1 MSCHD
6 PAGAGPVA
14 LATRRATVALV
25 GAPNVGKSTLFNAAT
40 GARQHVVNAPG
51 TTVELA
57 TGAWK
62 AADVELVDLPGAYS
76 LLARTPD
83 EQVTADAVAGR
94 GAVGDVDLVVA
105 MVDATAVARSLYLV
119 GQVARAG
126 RPVVVGLTMRDV
138 AADRGIVVDAAA
150 LSAVLGVPVVG
161 VDPRTGRGIAD
172 LAAAVSDAVAAGE
185 DAARVRG
192 PHGAVVDERAASS
205 GVERRPDDQRPTTAD
220 RAARRTTADDDPVED
235 DPRLAEA
242 ETLFAWVQG
251 VLATV
256 EPEAPAVPVRVRRTW
271 SDRVDSVLLRPGV
284 GIPVLLAVMWT
295 LFQLVTVAAAPL
307 MNAVSAAVNG
317 WFGGLLRGWLS
328 GAPAWV
334 GGFVVDGVLAGVATV
349 LSFAPLIAIMFVA
362 VALLEDSGYLAR
374 AAFVADRAMRR
385 LGLDGRAV
393 LPLVVGFGCNVP
405 ALAATR
411 TLPHS
416 RQRLLT
422 GLLIPLTSCTAR
434 LTVYLM
440 LAAVFFPNDAGTA
453 VFAMYVLSALLVV
466 GVGLLLRRTA
476 FRDLRR
482 EPFVVALPAY
492 QRPRL
497 RAIGT
502 SAWVRVW
509 SFVHK
514 AGSIIVA
521 TLAVVWVLMAIP
533 VTTGHALAEV
543 PVQDSVYGR
552 VADGIAP
559 VFAPAGYADWHAAS
573 ALMTGFVAKEVVV
586 GSMAQSFAVA
596 EPADPSR
603 PGDLGAQL
611 RATFD
616 RTSGGSP
623 SAAAFAFMVFVLAY
637 TPCLATMA
645 EQARLFGR
653 RWTAAAVGAQL
664 LLAWVL
670 SVAAFQLGR
679 LL

>member
-1 MSCHD
+1 MSCHE
-6 PAGAGPVA
+6 PAAAGPAVA
-14 LATRRATVALV
+14 LTGRATVALV

-57 TGAWK
+57 TGVWR

-94 GAVGDVDLVVA
+94 GAVGGVDVVVA

-126 RPVVVGLTMRDV
+126 TPVVVALTMRDV
-138 AADRGIVVDAAA
+138 AADRGLALDAAA
-150 LSAVLGVPVVG
+150 LAAALGVPVVG
-161 VDPRTGRGIAD
+161 VDPRTGNGIAE
-172 LAAAVSDAVAAGE
+172 LAGAVRGAVAAGAH
-185 DAARVRG
+185 AARVRG
-192 PHGAVVDERAASS
+192 PEPAMPTGGTREGALGPAAA
-205 GVERRPDDQRPTTAD
+205 EKPP
-220 RAARRTTADDDPVED
+220 AAATGPGDD

-242 ETLFAWVQG
+242 EALFAWVQQ
-251 VLATV
+251 VLAAV
-256 EPEAPAVPVRVRRTW
+256 EPAAPAPARVRRTW
-271 SDRVDSVLLRPGV
+271 SDRVDSVLLRPAV
-284 GIPVLLAVMWT
+284 GIPVLLAVMWAV
-295 LFQLVTVAAAPL
+295 FQLVTVAAAPL
-307 MNAVSAAVNG
+307 MTAVSGAVEG

-334 GGFVVDGVLAGVATV
+334 GGFVVDGVLSGVATV

-440 LAAVFFPNDAGTA
+440 LAAVFFPHDAGTA

-521 TLAVVWVLMAIP
+521 TLAVVWVLMAVP
-533 VTTGHALAEV
+533 ATTGHALADV

-559 VFAPAGYADWHAAS
+559 VFAPAGYADWHATS

-586 GSMAQSFAVA
+586 GSMAQSFAVT
-596 EPADPSR
+596 EPADPSH

-616 RTSGGSP
+616 RTSGGAP
-623 SAAAFAFMVFVLAY
+623 GAAAFAFMVFVLAY

-664 LLAWVL
+664 VLAWLL

>member
-1 MSCHD
+1 MRH
-6 PAGAGPVA
+6 
-14 LATRRATVALV
+14 
-25 GAPNVGKSTLFNAAT
+25 
-40 GARQHVVNAPG
+40 
-51 TTVELA
+51 
-57 TGAWK
+57 
-62 AADVELVDLPGAYS
+62 
-76 LLARTPD
+76 
-83 EQVTADAVAGR
+83 ADAA
-94 GAVGDVDLVVA
+94 
-105 MVDATAVARSLYLV
+105 
-119 GQVARAG
+119 
-126 RPVVVGLTMRDV
+126 P
-138 AADRGIVVDAAA
+138 AAA
-150 LSAVLGVPVVG
+150 
-161 VDPRTGRGIAD
+161 
-172 LAAAVSDAVAAGE
+172 AAEG
-185 DAARVRG
+185 
-192 PHGAVVDERAASS
+192 
-205 GVERRPDDQRPTTAD
+205 
-220 RAARRTTADDDPVED
+220 

-242 ETLFAWVQG
+242 EALFAWVQG
-251 VLATV
+251 VVSAV
-256 EPEAPAVPVRVRRTW
+256 EPAGRVVAPARARRTW

-284 GIPVLLAVMWT
+284 GIPVLLAVMWA

-334 GGFVVDGVLAGVATV
+334 GGFVVDGVLSGVATV

-374 AAFVADRAMRR
+374 AAFVADRAMRK

-476 FRDLRR
+476 FRDLQR

-533 VTTGHALAEV
+533 VTSGHAIADV

-552 VADGIAP
+552 VADGLAP
-559 VFAPAGYADWHAAS
+559 VFAPAGYADWHATS

-586 GSMAQSFAVA
+586 GSMAQSYAVA

-616 RTSGGSP
+616 RTSGGAA

-664 LLAWVL
+664 LVAWVL
-670 SVAAFQLGR
+670 SVVAFQVGR

>member
-1 MSCHD
+1 MS
-6 PAGAGPVA
+6 
-14 LATRRATVALV
+14 TV
-25 GAPNVGKSTLFNAAT
+25 
-40 GARQHVVNAPG
+40 
-51 TTVELA
+51 
-57 TGAWK
+57 
-62 AADVELVDLPGAYS
+62 
-76 LLARTPD
+76 
-83 EQVTADAVAGR
+83 
-94 GAVGDVDLVVA
+94 
-105 MVDATAVARSLYLV
+105 
-119 GQVARAG
+119 
-126 RPVVVGLTMRDV
+126 
-138 AADRGIVVDAAA
+138 I
-150 LSAVLGVPVVG
+150 
-161 VDPRTGRGIAD
+161 
-172 LAAAVSDAVAAGE
+172 
-185 DAARVRG
+185 
-192 PHGAVVDERAASS
+192 
-205 GVERRPDDQRPTTAD
+205 
-220 RAARRTTADDDPVED
+220 

-242 ETLFAWVQG
+242 DALFAWVQH
-251 VLATV
+251 VLAAVGPTTPV
-256 EPEAPAVPVRVRRTW
+256 PARVRRTW
-271 SDRVDSVLLRPGV
+271 SDRVDSVLLRPWV
-284 GIPVLLAVMWT
+284 GIPVLLGVMWA
-295 LFQLVTVAAAPL
+295 LFQLVTAAAAPL
-307 MNAVSAAVNG
+307 MNAVSVAVNG
-317 WFGGLLRGWLS
+317 WFGGLVQGWLS

-334 GGFVVDGVLAGVATV
+334 GGFVVDGLLAGVATV

-476 FRDLRR
+476 FRDLQR

-509 SFVHK
+509 SFVRK

-533 VTTGHALAEV
+533 ATGGHAVAEV

-552 VADGIAP
+552 VADGISP
-559 VFAPAGYADWHAAS
+559 VFAPAGFGDWHASS

-586 GSMAQSFAVA
+586 GSMAQTFAVA
-596 EPADPSR
+596 EPTDPSQ
-603 PGDLGAQL
+603 PGDLATQL

-616 RTSGGSP
+616 RTSGGAP
-623 SAAAFAFMVFVLAY
+623 GAAAFAFMVFVLAY
-637 TPCLATMA
+637 TPCVATMA

-653 RWTAAAVGAQL
+653 RWTAVAVGAQL
-664 LLAWVL
+664 ALAWVL
-670 SVAAFQLGR
+670 AVAAFQVGR